1 MKKTAVLG
9 KGLSEMAVVIFRL
22 SWRSCAKVNQGREW
36 KPLLPTVST
45 ETTCPVCEKGAE
57 P

>member
-45 ETTCPVCEKGAE
+45 ETT
-57 P
+57 